1 MQTKRWQGP
10 GSLEIW
16 ILQKQSAFKL
26 SAPLDWHLIRIYQT
40 RQGVQCLKETHIQ
53 AWSQRSVTHSG
64 WLFVHSNL
72 IAFEFPFSLVNRSS
86 AKNDPRFTCEKRQG
100 GNTCGHIL
108 FLPVGREGCS
118 CDSLAALSGIEG
130 RDPCIKKNSCLCFAF
145 PSAPPVCVICH
156 SWLCMRFLSLPLSFS
171 LVALP

>member
-1 MQTKRWQGP
+1 MVGRGEGKMGRGKKKNP
-10 GSLEIW
+10 CFAIPVISPRGSL
-16 ILQKQSAFKL
+16 QV
-26 SAPLDWHLIRIYQT
+26 PLLAGRP
-40 RQGVQCLKETHIQ
+40 R
-53 AWSQRSVTHSG
+53 
-64 WLFVHSNL
+64 
-72 IAFEFPFSLVNRSS
+72 PFSLVNRSS